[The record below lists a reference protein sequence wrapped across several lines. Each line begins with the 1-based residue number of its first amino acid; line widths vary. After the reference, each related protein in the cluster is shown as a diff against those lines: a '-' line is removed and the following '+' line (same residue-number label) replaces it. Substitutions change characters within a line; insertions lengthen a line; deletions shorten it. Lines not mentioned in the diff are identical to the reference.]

1 MHLDG
6 QDIFVEVDWMTGH
19 RMEERPRNLVIR
31 ALGRHDITLHIDARY
46 APADQRLAC
55 ILGNKFPADDGCMGG
70 GGNIGRHD
78 DYVDY
83 NTQAGD
89 FNDLWDFRD
98 NFFATEREDIFHYC
112 LFAHERSSGSTL
124 VGWGAY
130 GSDTFIIY
138 DNVISDQAMVFMH
151 ELDHNILGA
160 YIEFSDPA
168 WSGVYPETIRSWYN
182 PNLSHFRTGRYSGY
196 PTGLDLDGDGTNDVY
211 DHNPSSSYVMYYIPE
226 VGSLNYATATWNAI
240 DLVECFN

>member
-46 APADQRLAC
+46 APANQRLAC

-151 ELDHNILGA
+151 ELGHNILGA

-168 WSGVYPETIRSWYN
+168 WSGVDPETIRSWYN

-226 VGSLNYATATWNAI
+226 VGSLNYAPATWNAI